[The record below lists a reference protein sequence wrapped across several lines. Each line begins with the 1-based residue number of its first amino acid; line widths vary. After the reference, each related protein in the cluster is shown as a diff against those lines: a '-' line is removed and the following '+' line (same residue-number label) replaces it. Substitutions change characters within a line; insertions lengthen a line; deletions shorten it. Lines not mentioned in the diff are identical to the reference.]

1 MTVISSHYISHR
13 YRYREVAV
21 SRTTINAMSLIIRCT
36 QCTLNR
42 LQQRG
47 GWRSV
52 WGDTA
57 PR

>member
-1 MTVISSHYISHR
+1 MTVIASHYVSHR

-21 SRTTINAMSLIIRCT
+21 SRITINAMSLIIRCT
-36 QCTLNR
+36 QCR

-52 WGDTA
+52 WGYRV